1 MLNQPSLQELLLHL
15 DALVRMD
22 RETEWVEFKTNPD
35 REKLGKY
42 ISALAN
48 SAALLDQECGYLV
61 YGVDDQ
67 THCIVGTDAHFFGAK
82 HKQQEVES
90 WLQQKLS
97 PKTEFQAF
105 EFSTAQGVPVLLF
118 QIPAADHVPV
128 KFDGVEWVRVGSC
141 TKRLQE
147 FPEKERKLWRSFD
160 KKPFESHLAATML
173 NGDQVFELLSDV
185 AYLRCMEL
193 QRPKT
198 QEGLLERMV
207 FDKLLVKEINGL
219 YSITNLGAIC
229 FAQKLSSFPSLA
241 RKAFRIV
248 KYAGD
253 SRLYTEKEFLW
264 DQGYAVDF
272 EGLIRLIKALLPS
285 REIIGEAFRR
295 EDSMYPEIIIRELV
309 PNALIHQ
316 DFRISGSGPMLE
328 IFQDR
333 IEIFNPGRPLVD
345 TARFIDSPPRSRNEA
360 LAQLMRR
367 IYICEERGSGIDKV
381 VAATEQAFLPAP
393 EFEIISE
400 NFKVVLCARKAFKD
414 YSTQEKE
421 QICYQHCVLNYV
433 NHKPMTN
440 ATLRQRFGIETKNSS
455 QISRI
460 IKDALSKRLIKLYD
474 PDAGPRLRRYIPYWA

>member
-1 MLNQPSLQELLLHL
+1 MLNQPLLQELQLHL

-35 REKLGKY
+35 WEKLGKY

-97 PKTEFQAF
+97 PKTEFQVF
-105 EFSTAQGVPVLLF
+105 EFATAQGVPVLLF
-118 QIPAADHVPV
+118 QIPAAGHVPV
-128 KFDGVEWVRVGSC
+128 KFDGVEWVRVGSY

-173 NGDQVFELLSDV
+173 NGDQVFELLSDA

>member
-1 MLNQPSLQELLLHL
+1 MLNQPSLQELQLHL
-15 DALVRMD
+15 DALVRME

-35 REKLGKY
+35 WEKLGKY

-128 KFDGVEWVRVGSC
+128 KFDGVEWVRVGSY

-173 NGDQVFELLSDV
+173 NGDQVFELLSDA

>member
-1 MLNQPSLQELLLHL
+1 MLNQPSLQELQLHL

-35 REKLGKY
+35 WEKLGKY

-128 KFDGVEWVRVGSC
+128 KFDGVEWVRVGSY

-173 NGDQVFELLSDV
+173 NGDQVFELLSDA

>member
-1 MLNQPSLQELLLHL
+1 MLNQPSLQELQLHL
-15 DALVRMD
+15 DALVRME

-35 REKLGKY
+35 WEKLGKY

-90 WLQQKLS
+90 WLQQKLF

-128 KFDGVEWVRVGSC
+128 KFDGVEWVRVGSY

-173 NGDQVFELLSDV
+173 NGDQVFELLSDA